1 MAQLMPL
8 PLTVSCFGKIQIGF
22 AFLVPAHLG
31 SPGQRAVKRARARA
45 RVCVCVCVVAMIICN
60 WCLVKALR
68 RSSAMQRR
76 CCRIAS
82 NASTRVTLADN
93 DGIDSIRNRSD
104 SLFVGP
110 NTLRTPTTAGH
121 RITPTLVALIV
132 LFIVLVGPS
141 EILTFV
147 MTQQVTSYITSFKKI
162 ISMIITAV

>member
-1 MAQLMPL
+1 MNSATLFRNSALYSAYNAVWATAAIFVPL
-8 PLTVSCFGKIQIGF
+8 
-22 AFLVPAHLG
+22 
-31 SPGQRAVKRARARA
+31 
-45 RVCVCVCVVAMIICN
+45 VAMIICN

-147 MTQQVTSYITSFKKI
+147 MTQQVTSYITNFLNNLYDYNGS
-162 ISMIITAV
+162 ISSDPKSVGLINSRVADCRRL